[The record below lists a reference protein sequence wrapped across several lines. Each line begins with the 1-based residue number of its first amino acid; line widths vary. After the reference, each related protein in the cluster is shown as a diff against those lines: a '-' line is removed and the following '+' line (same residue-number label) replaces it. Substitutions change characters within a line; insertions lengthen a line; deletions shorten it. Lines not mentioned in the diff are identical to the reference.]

1 MLNNEGFD
9 LWTDTYD
16 ESVRMSE
23 EADQYPFAGY
33 KKLLNTIYSRI
44 RTGEGRRVLDIG
56 FGTATLSSRL
66 YTDGYAITGLDFS
79 REMISCAKV
88 KMPEAVLFQADFSKG
103 LPAELENRKFDW
115 ILCTYAIHHLTDIQK
130 AELIRQCQHLL
141 AENGCIMIGDVAFK
155 TAELRETCRKQNS
168 DRWDNDEIY
177 PVADVLLPSFSG
189 MTYEQI
195 SHCAGIFTLKCHSCK

>member
-88 KMPEAVLFQADFSKG
+88 KMPEAVLIQADFSKG
-103 LPAELENRKFDW
+103 LPA
-115 ILCTYAIHHLTDIQK
+115 
-130 AELIRQCQHLL
+130 
-141 AENGCIMIGDVAFK
+141 
-155 TAELRETCRKQNS
+155 
-168 DRWDNDEIY
+168 
-177 PVADVLLPSFSG
+177 
-189 MTYEQI
+189 
-195 SHCAGIFTLKCHSCK
+195 